1 MASVDKVLGEKPT
14 VKSFFD
20 SDTNTLT
27 HLVWCAQTKSAAI
40 VDSVMHY
47 EAASGNTSTELADEV
62 ASFAIS
68 EDLKIA
74 YHIETHVHADH
85 LSAAPYLRHKLGGK
99 VVIGSDVPEV
109 QRTFKPIFN
118 FEPEFDTSGN
128 QFDLLIAD
136 GESFQLGNLSGKA
149 IATPGHTPACT
160 SWLIGDALFV
170 GDTLFAPDFGTARCD
185 FPGGD
190 ARTLYQ
196 SVQKLY
202 ELPDETRVFL
212 CHDYMPNGRAVMI
225 ETTIGAQKSDNI
237 QIAAHI
243 SESEFVEMREARDAK
258 LRMPTLIL
266 PSVQVNLRAGELPPA
281 EDNGVHYIK
290 VPINQFQ

>member
-1 MASVDKVLGEKPT
+1 MQPV

-20 SDTNTLT
+20 TDTNTIS
-27 HLVWCAQTKSAAI
+27 HLVWCEKTKSAAI
-40 VDSVMHY
+40 VDSVLHY
-47 EAASGNTSTELADEV
+47 EAASGNTTTELADEII
-62 ASFAIS
+62 AFAHA
-68 EDLKIA
+68 EGLETRF
-74 YHIETHVHADH
+74 HIETHIHADH
-85 LSAAPYLRHKLGGK
+85 LSAAPYMRHKLGGK
-99 VVIGSDVPEV
+99 VAIGSAVPEV

-118 FEPEFDTSGN
+118 FEDEFKTNGN
-128 QFDLLIAD
+128 QFDLLID
-136 GESFQLGNLSGKA
+136 DDESFMLGEISCRA

-190 ARTLYQ
+190 ARILYQ

-202 ELPDETRVFL
+202 ALPDETRIFL
-212 CHDYMPNGRAVMI
+212 CHDYMPDGRAVIM
-225 ETTIGAQKSDNI
+225 ETSIGAQKAENI
-237 QIAAHI
+237 QIAEHI
-243 SESEFVEMREARDAK
+243 SEEKFVEMREARDAQ

-266 PSVQVNLRAGELPPA
+266 PSVQVNLRAGEMPPA

-290 VPINQFQ
+290 VPINQF

>member
-1 MASVDKVLGEKPT
+1 MYQSSTHHRNPS

-20 SDTNTLT
+20 TDTNTLT
-27 HLVWCAQTKSAAI
+27 HLVWCNETKAAAV
-40 VDSVMHY
+40 VDSVLQF
-47 EAASGNTSTELADEV
+47 EASSGNTYTGLADDV
-62 ASFAIS
+62 ANTAES
-68 EDLKIA
+68 EGLNVL
-74 YHIETHVHADH
+74 YHIETHIHADH
-85 LSAAPYLRHKLGGK
+85 LSAAPYLRQKLGGQI
-99 VVIGSDVPEV
+99 VIGSDVPEV

-136 GESFQLGNLSGKA
+136 GETFTLGTIPCRA
-149 IATPGHTPACT
+149 ISTPGHTPACT
-160 SWLIGDALFV
+160 SWLLGDALFV

-190 ARTLYQ
+190 ARQLYQ

-202 ELPDETRVFL
+202 ALPDETRLFL

-225 ETTIGAQKSDNI
+225 ETTIGEQKANNI

-243 SESEFVEMREARDAK
+243 SETEFVEMREARDAT

-281 EDNGVHYIK
+281 EENGVHYLK
-290 VPINQFQ
+290 VPINQFH

>member
-1 MASVDKVLGEKPT
+1 MSSGCEIRDVKPA

-20 SDTNTLT
+20 TDTNTLT
-27 HLVWCAQTKSAAI
+27 HLVWCPETNIAAI
-40 VDSVMHY
+40 VDSVLHY
-47 EAASGNTSTELADEV
+47 EAASGNTSTEIADEV
-62 ASFAIS
+62 ADLVRS
-68 EDLKIA
+68 EGLTVS

-136 GESFQLGNLSGKA
+136 GETFQLGNIACMA

-202 ELPDETRVFL
+202 SLPDETRMFL

-243 SESEFVEMREARDAK
+243 SEAEFVQMREERDAT

-281 EDNGVHYIK
+281 EDNGVHYLK
-290 VPINQFQ
+290 VPINQFR

>member
-1 MASVDKVLGEKPT
+1 MQPV

-20 SDTNTLT
+20 TDTNTIS
-27 HLVWCAQTKSAAI
+27 HLVWCEKTKSAAI
-40 VDSVMHY
+40 VDSVLHY
-47 EAASGNTSTELADEV
+47 EAASGNTSTELADEII
-62 ASFAIS
+62 AFAHA
-68 EDLKIA
+68 EGLETRF
-74 YHIETHVHADH
+74 HIETHIHADH
-85 LSAAPYLRHKLGGK
+85 LSAAPYMRHKLGGK
-99 VVIGSDVPEV
+99 VAIGSAVPEV

-118 FEPEFDTSGN
+118 FEDEFKTNGN
-128 QFDLLIAD
+128 QFDLLID
-136 GESFQLGNLSGKA
+136 DDESFMLGEISCRA

-190 ARTLYQ
+190 ARILYQ

-202 ELPDETRVFL
+202 ALLDETRIFL
-212 CHDYMPNGRAVMI
+212 CHDYMPDGRAVII
-225 ETTIGAQKSDNI
+225 ETSIGAQKAENI
-237 QIAAHI
+237 QIAEHI
-243 SESEFVEMREARDAK
+243 SEDKFVEMREARDAQ

-266 PSVQVNLRAGELPPA
+266 PSVQVNLRAGEMPPA

-290 VPINQFQ
+290 VPINQF

>member
-1 MASVDKVLGEKPT
+1 MQPV

-20 SDTNTLT
+20 TDTNTIS
-27 HLVWCAQTKSAAI
+27 HLVWCEKTKSAAI
-40 VDSVMHY
+40 VDSVLHY
-47 EAASGNTSTELADEV
+47 EAASGNTSTELADEII
-62 ASFAIS
+62 AFAHA
-68 EDLKIA
+68 EGLETRF
-74 YHIETHVHADH
+74 HIETHIHADH
-85 LSAAPYLRHKLGGK
+85 LSAAPYMRHKLGGK
-99 VVIGSDVPEV
+99 VAIGSAVPEV

-118 FEPEFDTSGN
+118 FEDEFKTNGN
-128 QFDLLIAD
+128 QFDLLID
-136 GESFQLGNLSGKA
+136 DDESFMLGEISCRA

-190 ARTLYQ
+190 ARILYQ

-202 ELPDETRVFL
+202 ALPDETRIFL
-212 CHDYMPNGRAVMI
+212 CHDYMPDGRAVII
-225 ETTIGAQKSDNI
+225 ETSIGAQKAENI
-237 QIAAHI
+237 QIAEHI
-243 SESEFVEMREARDAK
+243 SEDKFVEMREARDAQ

-266 PSVQVNLRAGELPPA
+266 PSVQVNLRAGEMPPA

-290 VPINQFQ
+290 VPINQF

>member
-1 MASVDKVLGEKPT
+1 MKPI
-14 VKSFFD
+14 VQSFFD
-20 SDTNTLT
+20 TDTNTIS
-27 HLVWCAQTKSAAI
+27 HLVWCADTKCGAVI
-40 VDSVMHY
+40 DSVLHY
-47 EAASGNTSTELADEV
+47 EAASGHTSTQLADGIAAEV
-62 ASFAIS
+62 ASKG
-68 EDLKIA
+68 LKIV

-85 LSAAPYLRHKLGGK
+85 LSAAPYLKSKLGGEIA
-99 VVIGSDVPEV
+99 IGSDVPEV

-136 GESFQLGNLSGKA
+136 EQVFMLGKISCRA

-190 ARTLYQ
+190 ARQLYK

-202 ELPDETRVFL
+202 ALPDETRLFL
-212 CHDYMPNGRAVMI
+212 CHDYMPGGRALVT
-225 ETTIGAQKSDNI
+225 ETTIGYQKAHNI

-243 SESEFVEMREARDAK
+243 SEDEFVEMREAKDAT

-266 PSVQVNLRAGELPPA
+266 PSVQVNLRAGEMPPA
-281 EDNGVHYIK
+281 EDNGVHYLK
-290 VPINQFQ
+290 VPINQF

>member
-1 MASVDKVLGEKPT
+1 MKPV

-20 SDTNTLT
+20 TDTNTIS
-27 HLVWCAQTKSAAI
+27 HLVWCPETKFGAVI
-40 VDSVMHY
+40 DSVLHY
-47 EAASGNTSTELADEV
+47 EAASGNTSTQIADEI
-62 ASFAIS
+62 ASEAAS
-68 EDLKIA
+68 EGLQIL

-85 LSAAPYLRHKLGGK
+85 LSAAPYLRGKLGGK
-99 VVIGSDVPEV
+99 VAIGSDVPEV

-136 GESFQLGNLSGKA
+136 GESILLGNIECRA

-170 GDTLFAPDFGTARCD
+170 GDTFFAPDFGTARCD

-190 ARTLYQ
+190 ARVLYQ

-202 ELPDETRVFL
+202 ALPDETRMFL
-212 CHDYMPNGRAVMI
+212 CHDYMPNGRAI
-225 ETTIGAQKSDNI
+225 ITETSIGAQKAENI

-243 SESEFVEMREARDAK
+243 SEDEFVEMREARDAT

-281 EDNGVHYIK
+281 EENGVHYLK
-290 VPINQFQ
+290 VPINQF